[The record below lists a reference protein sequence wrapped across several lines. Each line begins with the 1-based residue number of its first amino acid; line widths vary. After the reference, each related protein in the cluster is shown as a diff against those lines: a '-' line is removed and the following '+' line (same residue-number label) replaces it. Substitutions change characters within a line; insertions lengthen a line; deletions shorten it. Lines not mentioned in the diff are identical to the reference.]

1 MVYPIIKIIIPLVYK
16 LWLRKVEGAENIP
29 KDGSFIIVGNHASY
43 FDSFIFPSIII
54 PKLNKRMCALI
65 DSTYWKYPLIKHFLD
80 KRGGIPVHVN
90 KEKDA
95 KEKNKLSIEVAVEH
109 LKKGEI
115 LMMFPEGGRS
125 DDGKLGKGY
134 NGVSKIALASK
145 APVVPAGIIGSHKV
159 WPKGKYMPRFKRCEV
174 KIGKP
179 IYFRKYYNKNQNKKI
194 LDGVTRII
202 MKEIGKLIGQEYK
215 Y

>member
-1 MVYPIIKIIIPLVYK
+1 
-16 LWLRKVEGAENIP
+16 
-29 KDGSFIIVGNHASY
+29 
-43 FDSFIFPSIII
+43 
-54 PKLNKRMCALI
+54 
-65 DSTYWKYPLIKHFLD
+65 
-80 KRGGIPVHVN
+80 
-90 KEKDA
+90 
-95 KEKNKLSIEVAVEH
+95 
-109 LKKGEI
+109 
-115 LMMFPEGGRS
+115 MMFPEGGRS

>member
-1 MVYPIIKIIIPLVYK
+1 MVYPIAKIIIPLIYK
-16 LWLRKVEGAENIP
+16 LWLRKVEGVENIP
-29 KDGSFIIVGNHASY
+29 KDGGFIIVGNHASY
-43 FDSFIFPSIII
+43 FDSFIFPSIIL

-65 DSTYWKYPLIKHFLD
+65 DSTYWKYPLIRRFLD
-80 KRGGIPVHVN
+80 KCGGIPVHVN

-95 KEKNKLSIEVAVEH
+95 KEKNKLSIEMVVEH

-115 LMMFPEGGRS
+115 FMMFPEGGRS
-125 DDGKLGKGY
+125 EDGKLGKGY

-159 WPKGKYMPRFKRCEV
+159 LPKGKYLPRFKRCEV

-179 IYFRKYYNKNQNKKI
+179 MHFNKLYSKKINKKM
-194 LDGVTRII
+194 LDQITRKI
-202 MKEIGKLIGQEYK
+202 MKEIGKLIGQK
-215 Y
+215 YSY